1 MPECGGGLLRDTGA
15 GFREDESEEGKF
27 SGGDEF
33 RVDSQDYSLC
43 ACLISYLR
51 REYTF

>member
-1 MPECGGGLLRDTGA
+1 MSGWGGLLRDSGA
-15 GFREDESEEGKF
+15 GVWEDESEEGKF
-27 SGGDEF
+27 YGGDGS